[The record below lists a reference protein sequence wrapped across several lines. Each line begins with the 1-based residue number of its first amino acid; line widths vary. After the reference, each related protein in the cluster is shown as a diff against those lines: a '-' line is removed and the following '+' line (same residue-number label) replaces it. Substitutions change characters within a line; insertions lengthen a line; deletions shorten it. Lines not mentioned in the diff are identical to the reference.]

1 MTTEIPVSFL
11 HGHFQ
16 QQAYASSRNV
26 VMIALAMV
34 FFVLDLLLSGLS
46 FLPQATLPFSGAY
59 FIIGSFLV
67 FIATGILL
75 INVLCDMKDYLCAPS
90 LVS

>member
-1 MTTEIPVSFL
+1 MTTEIPANFL

-16 QQAYASSRNV
+16 QRVHDSSRNV
-26 VMIALAMV
+26 VMIAMATV
-34 FFVLDLLLSGLS
+34 FFILALLLSGLS

-67 FIATGILL
+67 FIAIGILL
-75 INVLCDMKDYLCAPS
+75 INALCDIKNFLCAPS
-90 LVS
+90 PAS